1 MRDKI
6 LLVFF
11 LFAATSCRETA
22 KPGPTDPALKELLGA
37 TRVEIY
43 ALDPHGIRD
52 RPASA
57 PPLEASRVFHGFEI
71 LGRADLVAPAQRE
84 RLVSLLQRGFDEND
98 TMEAKCWSPRHGV
111 HAEIAE
117 GTVDLVVC
125 FQCLQADVYDRRSN
139 AVGARRH
146 ELIADSIEP
155 EVTQIYRAL
164 GLRIAD

>member
-1 MRDKI
+1 MRDKTP
-6 LLVFF
+6 LVFA
-11 LFAATSCRETA
+11 LFAAAACQEAARS
-22 KPGPTDPALKELLGA
+22 GPTDPALKELLGA
-37 TRVEIY
+37 TRIEIY
-43 ALDPHGIRD
+43 ALDLLDTRD

-57 PPLEASRVFHGFEI
+57 PPLDASRVFHECEI

-98 TMEAKCWSPRHGV
+98 TKVGKCWSPRHGV
-111 HAEIAE
+111 HAEFAE

-125 FQCLQADVYDRRSN
+125 FQCLHAYVYDSRSN
-139 AVGARRH
+139 AGASRH
-146 ELIADSIEP
+146 ELIADSVEP